1 MDVVTFSQ
9 IDKRIAQALAG
20 AGALKGDKG
29 DKGDPGPQGPPG
41 VQGEQGIQGPPGP
54 QGEPGADGMQG
65 AQGIPGNPGD
75 PFLIHKVYATVAAM
89 NAGYSTD
96 GIKEGQLVGI
106 STETGGADGGHVY
119 IKGPVNYEF
128 FFDLAS
134 VDGIAGPPGPQGIQ
148 GPPGPQGEQGI
159 QGIPGPQGSEGTPGY
174 GLPAG
179 GTVNQVP
186 VKVSSLDYDVQW
198 KDVPAAG
205 ITQAELEAALSGK
218 QDVLTVGDGI
228 AIEEGT
234 IRVTTPVKGVTQAEY
249 DGIPQEER
257 KGLYVVTD
265 ANTALPEGGE
275 VYSTEETRIGVWIDG
290 KPIYRKTFVGVSQ
303 DHSSVVQFAD
313 ITKLSVDTVVK
324 ISGVMESGLQSGIVE
339 LPCTRSDTN
348 LGLIGVSPDK
358 KALQLFVSS
367 DSFYS
372 RPFHCTLEYT
382 KTTDQGVSA

>member
-41 VQGEQGIQGPPGP
+41 VQGQQGIQGPPGP
-54 QGEPGADGMQG
+54 QGEPGANGMQG
-65 AQGIPGNPGD
+65 EQGIPGSPGD
-75 PFLIHKVYATVAAM
+75 PFLIHKVYSTVAAM
-89 NAGYSTD
+89 NAGYSSD

-106 STETGGADGGHVY
+106 STETGGADGGHIY

-148 GPPGPQGEQGI
+148 GPPGPQGAQGI
-159 QGIPGPQGSEGTPGY
+159 QGVPGPQGPPGS
-174 GLPAG
+174 G
-179 GTVNQVP
+179 
-186 VKVSSLDYDVQW
+186 
-198 KDVPAAG
+198 
-205 ITQAELEAALSGK
+205 AELTA
-218 QDVLTVGDGI
+218 GDGI

-249 DGIPQEER
+249 DGLSQEER

-382 KTTDQGVSA
+382 KTTAQEVSA